1 VRDMSVVIRQCPLA
15 ALHWIDV
22 RHMYKGLRISSLV
35 AIGSQERSVGWCL
48 ASSFSF
54 AHTRIETFSNVTG
67 PSAPESGHTT
77 AQSMN
82 LVM

>member
-1 VRDMSVVIRQCPLA
+1 VRDMSVVLRQCPLS

-22 RHMYKGLRISSLV
+22 RHMYKGLRISSLE
-35 AIGSQERSVGWCL
+35 AFGNQERSVGWCL
-48 ASSFSF
+48 ASSFPF
-54 AHTRIETFSNVTG
+54 AHTGIETFSNVTG
-67 PSAPESGHTT
+67 PSAPVSGYTT